1 MTRDDFPYSLQPYA
15 MPDDGGD
22 GTQACDGWTLVLFRA
37 ADEAERLWFRDHGFA
52 MEGRRW
58 VRHAPAPNVE
68 AEAKDAGDAPEDGN
82 PDDQEPDETAH
93 DETAHDETAHDDTA
107 PKAGGPAPDVAA

>member
-1 MTRDDFPYSLQPYA
+1 

-22 GTQACDGWTLVLFRA
+22 GTQDCDGWTLVLFRA

-58 VRHAPAPNVE
+58 VRHAPAPD
-68 AEAKDAGDAPEDGN
+68 DAADTPASADASDDLDFGDRESDDRAPTG
-82 PDDQEPDETAH
+82 
-93 DETAHDETAHDDTA
+93 
-107 PKAGGPAPDVAA
+107 GGPAPDVAA

>member
-22 GTQACDGWTLVLFRA
+22 GTQDSDAWTLVLFRA

-58 VRHAPAPNVE
+58 VRHAPV
-68 AEAKDAGDAPEDGN
+68 
-82 PDDQEPDETAH
+82 PDDVTDSPASADAAEDPDLGDREPADREHDDREPD
-93 DETAHDETAHDDTA
+93 DRA
-107 PKAGGPAPDVAA
+107 PTGGGPAPDVAA